1 MQFGIHFISIFCFLI
16 EINIIHLGANY
27 IQRMNM
33 CRQLSSMRQVC
44 MICCQNHYY
53 SVYVNISIIMVI
65 SAARCA
71 ANFKFYGN
79 HLRVLLRFLS
89 INASCYTSKL
99 HRVINRNN
107 QESSKLKAYL
117 QNNNRK
123 VYRYYAVY
131 NLINPLIIQT
141 FFIHQNIINKKL
153 LLHFYTDVLFM
164 ADEGVAS
171 LDHKIDNHL

>member
-1 MQFGIHFISIFCFLI
+1 MTLLHAAQYPVVPNNLKSIKKIPIEIYLSITTHFIFICCFLI
-16 EINIIHLGANY
+16 LINFIHLGANY
-27 IQRMNM
+27 VYRMNM

-89 INASCYTSKL
+89 MNASC
-99 HRVINRNN
+99 
-107 QESSKLKAYL
+107 
-117 QNNNRK
+117 
-123 VYRYYAVY
+123 
-131 NLINPLIIQT
+131 
-141 FFIHQNIINKKL
+141 
-153 LLHFYTDVLFM
+153 
-164 ADEGVAS
+164 
-171 LDHKIDNHL
+171 